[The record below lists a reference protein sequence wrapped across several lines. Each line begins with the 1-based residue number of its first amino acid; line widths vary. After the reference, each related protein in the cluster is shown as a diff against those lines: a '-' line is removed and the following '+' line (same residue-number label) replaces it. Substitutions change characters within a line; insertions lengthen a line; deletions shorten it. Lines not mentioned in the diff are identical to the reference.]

1 MSSEFFAEFP
11 PSSHEDWLAALR
23 DSLEGG
29 ALDDLITR
37 TAEGIDI
44 PPLPRPFAV
53 QESLPGQ
60 FPFTRGTNAE
70 PAPWLIAQEIP
81 LEDAREFNQAL
92 RDALDMG
99 QTAIVLGKSPR
110 LQSPADVK
118 LALAGVD
125 LARYPILAP
134 DADLFP
140 LLQAAFDA
148 ETIKNLRGCIGSA
161 SDDYAALAQR
171 VQLVD
176 SAAPQLGCIGISA
189 LDLHAG
195 GASATDELA
204 HILATGADVLRGL
217 LGRGLQVDRVAAKT
231 AVTLAVGA
239 DFFLEIAKF
248 RAVKS
253 LWAQLTRAFGAR
265 NAGQRIC
272 LHARSGMRD
281 LRPQNAESNLLRL
294 TWQALAAALGGV
306 ESLSL
311 ATFDAPQSD
320 DFSRRLSR
328 NVQLILQEEAQLTR
342 LVDPAG
348 GSWHVERLT
357 DELARR
363 AWAAFQRNEG
373 EKLEPQRAQRA
384 QRKARTR
391 APDFTKIAYDA
402 AAGATA
408 PAAGERVWRTLEGI
422 DVKALHSAE
431 DLADVSHLGFVAG
444 IPPYLRGPY
453 PGMYAVRPWT
463 IRQYAGYS
471 TAEDSNAFYRRNL
484 AAGQRGLSVAF
495 DLATHRGYDSDHPRV
510 VGDVGMAGVAVDSLR
525 DMQVLFDGIPL
536 DAMSVSMTMNGAV
549 LPVLAF
555 YIVAAEQQGI
565 SPRQLRGT
573 IQNDILKE
581 YMVRNTYIYPPAQSM
596 RIVADIFAYCA
607 AEMPRF
613 NSISISGYHIQEA
626 GGSADI
632 ELAYTLADGLEY
644 LRTGLAAGLDIDAFA
659 PRLSFFWG
667 VGINFFMEIAKQ
679 RAARMLWA
687 KLLKPFAPR
696 NPRSLALRAHCQTSG
711 WSLQAEDPYNNIART
726 CIEALAAVFGGTQS
740 LHTNALDEAMSLPS
754 DFSARIARDTQLLLQ
769 RETGICQ
776 VVDPWGGSY
785 LVERLTHDL
794 AIRAWRHIQ
803 DIEALGGMAKALET
817 GLPQQRIEA
826 AAARRQ
832 ARIDSGQESI
842 IGLNKYRPAQPTQ
855 IDMLEVDNS
864 AVRAAQIE
872 RLQQLRAER
881 DETQTQAALHALTRC
896 AESGE
901 GNLLALSVDAA
912 RALATTGEISYAL
925 ERIWGRHQA
934 QARVA
939 TGVYSG
945 ESGDDAEIA
954 AVRQITADFAKVE
967 GQRPRLL
974 VAKMGQDGHDRGAKV
989 IASAFADM
997 GFDVVIAP
1005 LFQTPAE
1012 VAQQALDFQA
1022 HVVGVSSLAA
1032 GHKTLLPQLMAE
1044 LRRLGG
1050 GETVVVAGGV
1060 IPARDHD
1067 MLRAQGVAAIF
1078 GPGSAIPQAALS
1090 VLEELLRRLDAP
1102 A

>member
-1 MSSEFFAEFP
+1 MSRDFFAEFE
-11 PSSHEDWLAALR
+11 SSSYEDWLDALR
-23 DSLEGG
+23 ESLAGG
-29 ALDDLITR
+29 ALDELVTR

-44 PPLPRPFAV
+44 PPLPRRFSV

-81 LEDAREFNQAL
+81 LEDPREFNLAL
-92 RDALDMG
+92 LEALDMG
-99 QTAIVLGKSPR
+99 QTAILLGEGPR
-110 LQSPADVK
+110 LRTPADAGR
-118 LALAGVD
+118 ALAGVD
-125 LARYPILAP
+125 LARYPITAR
-134 DADLFP
+134 DADIFP
-140 LLQAAFDA
+140 LLQAAFGA
-148 ETIKNLRGCIGSA
+148 EAIANLRGCIGSA
-161 SDDYAALAQR
+161 SGDYAALAER
-171 VQLVD
+171 VQSVE
-176 SAAPQLGCIGISA
+176 AVAPQLGCIDISA
-189 LDLHAG
+189 LDAHAG
-195 GASATDELA
+195 GATATQELA
-204 HILATGADVLRGL
+204 HALSTGAAVLRGL
-217 LGRGLQVDRVAAKT
+217 RGRGLPVDMVAANMQ
-231 AVTLAVGA
+231 VTLAVGA

-248 RAVKS
+248 RAVKT
-253 LWAQLTRAFGAR
+253 LWAQLTRAFGAGE
-265 NAGQRIC
+265 AGQRVR
-272 LHARSGMRD
+272 LHARSGACNKDRQD
-281 LRPQNAESNLLRL
+281 AHHNLLRL
-294 TWQALAAALGGV
+294 TWEALAAALGGV

-311 ATFDAPQSD
+311 ATFDAPESD

-328 NVQLILQEEAQLTR
+328 NVQLILQEEVQLTQ

-348 GSWHVERLT
+348 GSWHIERLS

-363 AWAAFQRNEG
+363 AWAAFQRNES
-373 EKLEPQRAQRA
+373 ERLEPQRARRA
-384 QRKARTR
+384 QRTARTR

-431 DLADVSHLGFVAG
+431 DLAAVSHLGFVAG

-536 DAMSVSMTMNGAV
+536 DEMSVSMTMNGAV

-555 YIVAAEQQGI
+555 YIVAAEQQGVA
-565 SPRQLRGT
+565 PGQLRGT

-596 RIVADIFAYCA
+596 RIVADIFAYAA

-644 LRTGLAAGLDIDAFA
+644 LRTGLAAGLGIDAFA

-667 VGINFFMEIAKQ
+667 VGINLFMEIAKQ

-696 NPRSLALRAHCQTSG
+696 NPKSLALRAHCQTSG

-754 DFSARIARDTQLLLQ
+754 DFSAKIARDTQLLLQ

-803 DIEALGGMAKALET
+803 DIEALGGMAQALET

-864 AVRAAQIE
+864 AVRAAQVE
-872 RLQQLRAER
+872 RLRQLRAER
-881 DETQTQAALHALTRC
+881 DDAQTQAALQALTRC
-896 AESGE
+896 AESGD

-912 RALATTGEISYAL
+912 RALATTGEISSAL
-925 ERIWGRHQA
+925 ERVWGRHQA
-934 QARVA
+934 QARVSS
-939 TGVYSG
+939 GVYSG
-945 ESGDDAEIA
+945 ESGDDSAIA
-954 AVRQITADFAKVE
+954 AVRQITADFEAVE
-967 GQRPRLL
+967 GARPRLL

-997 GFDVVIAP
+997 GFEVRIAP

-1050 GETVVVAGGV
+1050 GETMVVAGGV

-1067 MLRAQGVAAIF
+1067 MLRAQGIAAIF
-1078 GPGSAIPQAALS
+1078 GPGSAIPQAALT